1 MAGCGRVVSITPEL
15 SEMTA
20 DSRAAVSAAVRRS
33 PAAASSSRAIL
44 QTFLDPGMISPLGNE
59 WTDKRAGVREG
70 REGTAR
76 RASGYNQG
84 CDRSRMKKSLQL
96 LLVLFVLLCCIGCDQ
111 AVKALVRG
119 ALAFSPPVLLLNGAV
134 RLQYT
139 ENPGAFLS
147 LGAGL
152 PPGVRYLFG
161 VVLVGVTQL
170 ALFAFL
176 IRSRNLTTLQRIGF
190 SLFLAGGLGNWIDR
204 IANHGR

>member
-1 MAGCGRVVSITPEL
+1 
-15 SEMTA
+15 
-20 DSRAAVSAAVRRS
+20 
-33 PAAASSSRAIL
+33 
-44 QTFLDPGMISPLGNE
+44 
-59 WTDKRAGVREG
+59 
-70 REGTAR
+70 
-76 RASGYNQG
+76 
-84 CDRSRMKKSLQL
+84 MKKSLQL
-96 LLVLFVLLCCIGCDQ
+96 LVVLFVLLGCIGCDQ
-111 AVKALVRG
+111 AVKALARG

-152 PPGVRYLFG
+152 PAGVRYLFG

-204 IANHGR
+204 IANHGRVIDFVSLGLGPLHTGIFNVADVAILAGIVTVLISRREPRLVPAPIEMEGPAR

>member
-1 MAGCGRVVSITPEL
+1 
-15 SEMTA
+15 
-20 DSRAAVSAAVRRS
+20 
-33 PAAASSSRAIL
+33 
-44 QTFLDPGMISPLGNE
+44 
-59 WTDKRAGVREG
+59 
-70 REGTAR
+70 
-76 RASGYNQG
+76 
-84 CDRSRMKKSLQL
+84 MKALMKEYLRFTL
-96 LLVLFVLLCCIGCDQ
+96 VLLVLLLCVGCDQ
-111 AVKALVRG
+111 AVKAIAKG

-152 PPGVRYLFG
+152 PAGVRYLFG

-176 IRSRNLTTLQRIGF
+176 IRARNLTIRQRIGF

-204 IANHGR
+204 IANHGRVIDFVSLGLGPLHTGIFNVADVVIMAGIVTVLVSRRERLVGRTLAEESTT

>member
-1 MAGCGRVVSITPEL
+1 
-15 SEMTA
+15 
-20 DSRAAVSAAVRRS
+20 
-33 PAAASSSRAIL
+33 
-44 QTFLDPGMISPLGNE
+44 
-59 WTDKRAGVREG
+59 
-70 REGTAR
+70 
-76 RASGYNQG
+76 
-84 CDRSRMKKSLQL
+84 MKKSLQL

-204 IANHGR
+204 IANHGRVIDFVSLGLGPLHTGIFNVADVAILAGIVTVLISRREQRLIPALPPPPQ

>member
-1 MAGCGRVVSITPEL
+1 
-15 SEMTA
+15 
-20 DSRAAVSAAVRRS
+20 
-33 PAAASSSRAIL
+33 
-44 QTFLDPGMISPLGNE
+44 
-59 WTDKRAGVREG
+59 
-70 REGTAR
+70 
-76 RASGYNQG
+76 
-84 CDRSRMKKSLQL
+84 MKKSLQFL
-96 LLVLFVLLCCIGCDQ
+96 VVLFVLLGCIGCDQ
-111 AVKALVRG
+111 AVKALARG

-152 PPGVRYLFG
+152 PAGVRYLFG

-190 SLFLAGGLGNWIDR
+190 SLFLAGAVITSLTAFLGLWFGHRVLR
-204 IANHGR
+204 IPRDVLVGTIAGVHTQPAALAFALPW

>member
-1 MAGCGRVVSITPEL
+1 
-15 SEMTA
+15 
-20 DSRAAVSAAVRRS
+20 
-33 PAAASSSRAIL
+33 
-44 QTFLDPGMISPLGNE
+44 
-59 WTDKRAGVREG
+59 
-70 REGTAR
+70 
-76 RASGYNQG
+76 
-84 CDRSRMKKSLQL
+84 MKKSLQL

-111 AVKALVRG
+111 AVKALARG

-152 PPGVRYLFG
+152 PAGVRYLLG

-176 IRSRNLTTLQRIGF
+176 IRSRNLTTRQRIGF

-204 IANHGR
+204 IANHGRVIDFVSLGLGPLHTGIFNVADVVIMAGIVTVLMSRRERLIPATLMEEPTR